1 MEKNDLLI
9 TLKVS
14 DLKHLITQAV
24 SDGISEYKALETPP
38 EQHRLPIRLPRV
50 VELTGMRPNTLYQ
63 LIHQNSIPHHK
74 RTGSK
79 FVYFFEDEIVSWVL
93 DKNKEKDHGCD

>member
-24 SDGISEYKALETPP
+24 SDGISEYKALQSPP
-38 EQHRLPIRLPRV
+38 EQHRLPIRLQRV
-50 VELTGMRPNTLYQ
+50 VELTGLTTATLYG
-63 LIHQNSIPHHK
+63 LIHKNSIPHHK

-79 FVYFFEDEIVSWVL
+79 FVYFFEDEIVNWVL
-93 DKNKEKDHGCD
+93 NRDKKD